1 MPTPSITHAEKWMRE
16 SRLGSLTAERRVQTR
31 LDADVT
37 PAMSTTG
44 LVVGRHSAGVWLD
57 SSDYEGRHRSRD
69 FVIPAMVDGVLVRFN
84 PGRAA

>member
-1 MPTPSITHAEKWMRE
+1 MQHPTLPEEILIDSVLGGMTPTERVIGRINCGGKPMR
-16 SRLGSLTAERRVQTR
+16 S
-31 LDADVT
+31 
-37 PAMSTTG
+37 PAMHP
-44 LVVGRHSAGVWLD
+44 VGRHSAAVWLD